1 LNVIKFDIRSQ
12 ICPATLLIALKEI
25 NHHSSQLEEGKVKLI
40 FLTDNRDA
48 LTTIP
53 ESVSNMGYSVKVIK
67 NENFYSIEV
76 CGEEQ

>member
-1 LNVIKFDIRSQ
+1 MNLIEFDIRSQ

-25 NHHSSQLEEGKVKLI
+25 NNHSPQLDDGTVKLL

-53 ESVSNMGYSVKVIK
+53 ESVANMGYSVNVVKK
-67 NENFYSIEV
+67 ENFYSIEV
-76 CGEEQ
+76 YGGEQ